1 MKLGVGTYAFM
12 WSIGFPGAEPEQ
24 PMRALDLVEK
34 AQSLGVD
41 VIQFGPN
48 LPLERLDPGER
59 AEVLAALQGYG
70 LELEIGTEGL
80 EQNHLLRML
89 DFCQAC
95 GARLLRTVPSL
106 PEDRAADRLD
116 LEAALTPLREAF
128 LASGVRLG
136 LENYLTP
143 AETMAAALDNLGTSH
158 FGVVLD
164 TVNSLAI
171 PEGTREVVRSLA
183 KHTVCLHVKDFV
195 VRREWHRMGFRVE
208 GRPAG
213 RGQLEIPWLLDQLRR
228 CGFAAN
234 VILELWVPQQD
245 RLSQTIVLEHEWAR
259 QSVQY
264 LRTLF

>member
-1 MKLGVGTYAFM
+1 MAG
-12 WSIGFPGAEPEQ
+12 
-24 PMRALDLVEK
+24 ALD
-34 AQSLGVD
+34 
-41 VIQFGPN
+41 
-48 LPLERLDPGER
+48 
-59 AEVLAALQGYG
+59 
-70 LELEIGTEGL
+70 
-80 EQNHLLRML
+80 
-89 DFCQAC
+89 
-95 GARLLRTVPSL
+95 
-106 PEDRAADRLD
+106 
-116 LEAALTPLREAF
+116 
-128 LASGVRLG
+128 RLG
-136 LENYLTP
+136 S
-143 AETMAAALDNLGTSH
+143 SH
-158 FGVVLD
+158 VGVVLD

-183 KHTVCLHVKDFV
+183 RHTVCLHVKDFV